1 MNKTQEINSTK
12 VKKLERLKNKSF
24 PIVLQ
29 MVSDTV
35 AATLSFSIHYYLIF
49 YSGLVT
55 VNAVPSAIQFIMGLT
70 LVNLYLFVF
79 YYFAGLYKNWY
90 ERSPFEEYFTIIKA
104 NIIGLLIFYL
114 LVITNSSKPPRL
126 TFLLYFAN
134 LSLLTIIMRTVIRK
148 IQKQLRI
155 KGLIQLSYIVIGN
168 HDKIK
173 EIKTNTQHSKGWG
186 LNFIGG
192 VLSEDAYFDSHE
204 VLGKLVD
211 LEALL
216 EVYHPEV
223 IILADPEMSHKKMFD
238 IVNMCSNL
246 NIRCK
251 IEPDLYSVFT
261 GQTKTH
267 NIYGIPFIEISPQLM
282 RDWEQTGKRIFDI
295 VFSILVLVI
304 GFPVWFLFA
313 MIIWMESKGGVF
325 FYQDRVGKDGRP
337 FKMVKFRSMVHNANK
352 IGGEWTSVNDKRVT
366 KFGRFIRK
374 THLDEIPQ
382 FWNVIIGDMS
392 IVGPRPEQPR
402 LVEEFSE
409 VYPHYKR
416 RLKVRPG
423 ITGWWQVKYKP
434 YTFDV
439 KEIEDR
445 LKDDFYYIENMSIKF
460 DVEIVVRTVWCVLK
474 GHGQA

>member
-1 MNKTQEINSTK
+1 MNNIQEISSKKTN
-12 VKKLERLKNKSF
+12 KLERLKNKSF
-24 PIVLQ
+24 PIFLQ
-29 MVSDTV
+29 MASDTF
-35 AATLSFSIHYYLIF
+35 AATFSFVIHYYLIF
-49 YSGLVT
+49 FSGLVT
-55 VNAVPSAIQFIMGLT
+55 VNTIPSTSNFILGLLT
-70 LVNLYLFVF
+70 VNLYLFIF
-79 YYFAGLYKNWY
+79 YYFSGLYKNWY

-104 NIIGLLIFYL
+104 NLIGLLIFYV
-114 LVITNSSKPPRL
+114 LVITNTSKPPRL

-134 LSLLTIIMRTVIRK
+134 LSLLTIVCRTIIRK
-148 IQKQLRI
+148 IQKNFRLRGMI
-155 KGLIQLSYIVIGN
+155 SLSTMVIGN
-168 HDKIK
+168 QSKINN
-173 EIKTNTQHSKGWG
+173 IQNDISLSPGWG

-192 VLSEDAYFDSHE
+192 ILSDESYAESKN
-204 VLGKLVD
+204 VVGKIIDLNNI
-211 LEALL
+211 LEA
-216 EVYHPEV
+216 YHPEV
-223 IILADPEMSHKKMFD
+223 VILADQDMSHKKMFD
-238 IVNMCSNL
+238 IVNKCSDL

-282 RDWEQTGKRIFDI
+282 KSWEQTGKRIFDI
-295 VFSILVLVI
+295 IFSILVLII
-304 GFPVWFLFA
+304 GAPFWLLFA
-313 MIIWMESKGGVF
+313 LIIAVESKGGVL
-325 FYQDRVGKDGRP
+325 FYQERVGKDGKI
-337 FKMVKFRSMVHNANK
+337 FKMVKFRSMVQNANK
-352 IGGEWTSVNDKRVT
+352 IGGQWTSVNDKRVT

-392 IVGPRPEQPR
+392 IVGPRPEQPK
-402 LVEEFSE
+402 LVEEFTE

-460 DVEIVVRTVWCVLK
+460 DVEIVVRTVWCVVK